1 VTAPGPETPAIVDE
15 PGDRWRQLAIVSFGL
30 FAVMSPAFAASSVAP
45 ALREAW
51 GLGPLG
57 LPILTVAVLLG
68 FAAAAVFLALAGAPD
83 VVPGPRLFA
92 IGAVVAGVA
101 NLGFAYLA
109 TDLATAVPFRVLTG
123 AGQAASYPV
132 AILLIAGWF
141 RRDRGLATGVL
152 IGALTFGT
160 ASPYLFRAVGL
171 AAGVDWHPVLAS
183 ASVAC
188 FAGAIIVGV
197 WGRPGPFEV
206 PSPHF
211 SVQIARRAFHEPSVR
226 LANAGYLG
234 HMWELFAMWTWVPLF
249 FLASFSA
256 AGLTDPAQ
264 ASLAAFA
271 VVGCGAIGCV
281 VAGAVADRVGRSL
294 TTIAAMVIS
303 GTSAVLVGL
312 AFGAAWP
319 LVLVLGMVWGVSI
332 IADSAQFSAAVS
344 ELAPSGT
351 AGSALTVQLAS
362 GFVLTSISILAIG
375 VLDPTDATSWRIAFA
390 MLAIGP
396 IVGIASMWRLRGRPD
411 AVRMANGHR

>member
-1 VTAPGPETPAIVDE
+1 MTVAAAETALTAEPA
-15 PGDRWRQLAIVSFGL
+15 DRWRQLAIVSFGL
-30 FAVMSPAFAASSVAP
+30 FSVMSPAFAASAVAP

-68 FAAAAVFLALAGAPD
+68 FAIAAVALALVGAPD
-83 VVPGPRLFA
+83 VVPAPRLFA

-109 TDLATAVPFRVLTG
+109 TDTASALPFRILTG

-132 AILLIAGWF
+132 AILLVAGWF
-141 RRDRGLATGVL
+141 RHDRGLATGIL

-171 AAGVDWHPVLAS
+171 AAGVDWRPVLAS

-188 FAGAIIVGV
+188 LVGAVIVGV
-197 WGRPGPFEV
+197 LARQGPYEV
-206 PSPHF
+206 PAPRF
-211 SVQIARRAFHEPSVR
+211 SLSIARRAFTEPSVR

-249 FLASFSA
+249 FLASFGA

-281 VAGAVADRVGRSL
+281 VAGAVADRVGRSI
-294 TTIAAMVIS
+294 TTIAAMAIS
-303 GTSAVLVGL
+303 GTCAVLVGL
-312 AFGAAWP
+312 AFGSAWP
-319 LVLVLGMVWGVSI
+319 LVLLLGVVWGVSI
-332 IADSAQFSAAVS
+332 IADSAQFSAAIS
-344 ELAPSGT
+344 ELAPPGT
-351 AGSALTVQLAS
+351 AGSALTVQLAA
-362 GFVLTSISILAIG
+362 GFVLTSVSILVIG
-375 VLDPTDATSWRIAFA
+375 LLDPTDATGWRIAFG

-396 IVGIASMWRLRGRPD
+396 IVGIVSMWRLRGRPD
-411 AVRMANGHR
+411 AVRMASGHR